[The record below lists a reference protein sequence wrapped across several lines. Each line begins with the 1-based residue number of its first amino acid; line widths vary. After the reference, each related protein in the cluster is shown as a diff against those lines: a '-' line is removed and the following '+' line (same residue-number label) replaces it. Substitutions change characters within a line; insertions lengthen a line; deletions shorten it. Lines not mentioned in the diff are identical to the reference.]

1 MIKVTQFKVTL
12 APALDLALR
21 AESPSKLGVN
31 HGSKGRLIKSN
42 RIQEILLN
50 HTPPLVKINYY
61 FLRVLRG
68 GVGTVNYSKF
78 HITLKSYIFLL
89 IMCLA
94 F

>member
-61 FLRVLRG
+61 FFRVLRG
-68 GVGTVNYSKF
+68 GGRHGK
-78 HITLKSYIFLL
+78 LQ
-89 IMCLA
+89 
-94 F
+94 